1 MTSQN
6 ILFNQLTFYLHNMKL
21 FGIKDELIAY
31 IARKYV
37 KFFQFNAKIVADIEP
52 FLKAEESVL

>member
-37 KFFQFNAKIVADIEP
+37 KYFQFNAKIVADI
-52 FLKAEESVL
+52 